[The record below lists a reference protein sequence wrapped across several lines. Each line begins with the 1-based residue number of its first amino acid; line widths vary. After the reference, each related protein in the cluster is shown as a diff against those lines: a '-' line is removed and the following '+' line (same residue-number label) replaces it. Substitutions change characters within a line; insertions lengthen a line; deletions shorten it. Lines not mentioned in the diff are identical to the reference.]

1 MPEWIKLVYE
11 AMNKCSWAIML
22 AMLAFLYWPE
32 TYLPGS
38 VKEIRASLS
47 GWAFLILCLSIFF
60 TLSAFVG
67 WIREKFAER
76 QHTKLMI
83 ADFNHLSL
91 KEREIILG
99 MYFNNEPTISCD
111 PNERH
116 INKLLSFG
124 YLVDLGGM
132 ESQVLGFG
140 HNLSLSIPALELLRV
155 HGRELLAQFNSDRKA
170 KKQKNAS

>member
-1 MPEWIKLVYE
+1 MLEWIKLVYE

-32 TYLPGS
+32 AYLPSS
-38 VKEIRASLS
+38 VQEIRHSLS

-60 TLSAFVG
+60 TLSAFVA
-67 WIREKFAER
+67 WLKDKLAER
-76 QHTKLMI
+76 RHTMLMI
-83 ADFNHLSL
+83 VDFNHLSL
-91 KEREIILG
+91 EERKTILG

-111 PNERH
+111 PNDRH

-132 ESQVLGFG
+132 ERQLLGYG
-140 HNLSLSIPALELLRV
+140 HNLSLSTPALELLRV
-155 HGRELLAQFNSDRKA
+155 HGKELLAQFNSDSKA
-170 KKQKNAS
+170 KKQKN